1 MDVDRLMLSRMNI
14 DQNIIYN
21 TKIVQQK
28 KAHQP
33 NNSNIKH
40 HIIQIIETL
49 QQTSIGPHW

>member
-1 MDVDRLMLSRMNI
+1 MNI